1 VRIHDGA
8 LVAAARLSHRYI
20 TEQFLPDRSIDLV
33 DETCARLLTEIDS
46 TPTELD
52 AIARRVKRLEIGPGL
67 AMQTLQNLL
76 IRAYC

>member
-1 VRIHDGA
+1 
-8 LVAAARLSHRYI
+8 
-20 TEQFLPDRSIDLV
+20 V